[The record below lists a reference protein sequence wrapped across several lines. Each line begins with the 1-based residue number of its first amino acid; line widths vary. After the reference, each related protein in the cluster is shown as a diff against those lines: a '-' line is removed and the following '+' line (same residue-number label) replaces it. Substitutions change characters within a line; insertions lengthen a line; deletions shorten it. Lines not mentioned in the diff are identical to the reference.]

1 MNIKNLTTESA
12 VRGLLLAFAFFL
24 PILYDLAVPEV
35 SGDIRWTAT
44 HLVAGL
50 GALAIVLKLLV
61 AGWPKDKAPART
73 PWPQTP
79 WIYPLA
85 VGLCFWAAISLV
97 DSMNIYRGIMM
108 IKALYSQM
116 LLIAVAAYVWNGS
129 FARRLTWALVLPVA
143 FAAPLGMAQFFAYS
157 DTAFTHVV
165 GNWWPHPGFIIDQL
179 LGYYQQSAIPGS
191 SFANKNLAGSWTAMM
206 LPLIMYLLVTS
217 KTWRGRGVASVLLAL
232 GTLFLL
238 YARARASWVALLFSC
253 MVMVGVMLA
262 VPVWRKEVLNRF
274 APRQW
279 GWLLP
284 TILLVAFA
292 GGALSPVKGAHS
304 VGASVAD
311 NASALLNPTFD
322 DVGGRVAYN
331 LNSIAITADH
341 WFNGVG
347 LGAFHAVY
355 PAYYNAII
363 VTPKNSYNVLARP
376 QRTHTDLM
384 ESFDEMGIPGGL
396 LYTGVFLWGILAAW
410 GMRRP
415 AAVAKVGTW
424 PLFAGWSLLTIC
436 VNALMDF
443 PMQLPTAPAVCV
455 MLMGGLVWHQRQV
468 AASNTGVRLKY
479 LTGYRAGRPVLLAW
493 LAVLLVANYAAI
505 MDSWYYRQGNIQL
518 KAAMIRIFS
527 GMNDDI
533 TLQMVEAANKIYPY
547 DARIHEHMAVVY
559 ANYSGQ
565 IPLSLET
572 RIAKVEDELREDP
585 WGPNHLINVSGLYLQ
600 LAEMNLMQGHP
611 EVAAKALAR
620 AAELYRR
627 LLVVADFSHYTYGV
641 GGMIELLQ
649 GHADKAV
656 PLFGRALA
664 IQPDYEPAKQGL
676 ARAEKMLSTTAPVSP
691 AP

>member
-12 VRGLLLAFAFFL
+12 VRGLLLAFAFVL

-50 GALAIVLKLLV
+50 GALAITLKLLV
-61 AGWPKDKAPART
+61 NGWPKEKAAAR
-73 PWPQTP
+73 TP

-85 VGLCFWAAISLV
+85 VGLCIWAAVSLV

-108 IKALYSQM
+108 FKALYAQM
-116 LLIAVAAYVWNGS
+116 LLIAVAAYVWNGT

-157 DTAFTHVV
+157 DTAMAAAI

-191 SFANKNLAGSWTAMM
+191 SFANKNLAGSWTGMM

-232 GTLFLL
+232 GSLFLL

-253 MVMVGVMLA
+253 LVMVGLMLV
-262 VPVWRKEVLNRF
+262 VPVWRKEIFARF

-279 GWLLP
+279 LWLLP
-284 TILLVAFA
+284 AVVLVAFA
-292 GGALSPVKGAHS
+292 GGAISPVKGAHS

-347 LGAFHAVY
+347 LGAFHAIY

-384 ESFDEMGIPGGL
+384 EAFDEMGVPGGI
-396 LYTGVFLWGILAAW
+396 LYASVFIWGIVAAW

-415 AAVAKVGTW
+415 AAVAKVGLW

-455 MLMGGLVWHQRQV
+455 MLMGGLVWHQRQLGT
-468 AASNTGVRLKY
+468 AGFKLKHV
-479 LTGYRAGRPVLLAW
+479 TGYRAPRPVLLAW
-493 LAVLLVANYAAI
+493 LAVLLVANYAA
-505 MDSWYYRQGNIQL
+505 MWDSWYYRQANIQL

-527 GMNDDI
+527 GVNDDI
-533 TLQMVEAANKIYPY
+533 TLQMVENANRIYPY

-559 ANYSGQ
+559 ANYTGQ

-572 RIAKVEDELREDP
+572 RIAKVEEELKEDP

-600 LAEMNLMQGHP
+600 LAEMNAMQGHP
-611 EVAAKALAR
+611 EVAVKALAR
-620 AAELYRR
+620 ASELYRR
-627 LLVVADFSHYTYGV
+627 LLVSADFSHYTYGV
-641 GGMIELLQ
+641 GGMIALLQ
-649 GHADKAV
+649 GNAAQAV

-664 IQPDYEPAKQGL
+664 IEPGYEPAKQGL
-676 ARAEKMLSTTAPVSP
+676 ARAEKILSATAP
-691 AP
+691 AAK